1 MSTAPPF
8 PRPVPALAGTPPYR
22 LLRPAGMLDLYLDA
36 NEGSQPGPDLLA
48 AGFDPDLLRHYP
60 DAGPLTRRIAER
72 LGVGPEQVLVTDGS
86 NDALDRACR
95 AVLCPGREMVAPVP
109 TFEMLL
115 RYARLTGA
123 EVREV
128 PWLQGP
134 WPLEEVMTA
143 AGPKTAAVAFVTPN
157 NPTGAAATADDL
169 RRLSEALPGVLII
182 ADLAYTEFAER
193 DLTPEVLAIP
203 NALLVR
209 TLSKAWGLA
218 GVRVGYAAG
227 PAEVIGWLRTAGQNY
242 PVGGMALEI
251 AARRLGEEA
260 AVADFIARVRRE
272 REQLTERLRELGA
285 EPLPSQA
292 NFVLVRL
299 PDAAGIQTALAGEGI
314 AVRAWPGDER
324 LGAYLRLTCP
334 GDDGMFARLERA
346 LTEVLGRGAARP
358 TETRPGTTGTTKE

>member
-1 MSTAPPF
+1 MSTPAPF
-8 PRPVPALAGTPPYR
+8 PRPVPALEGTPPYR
-22 LLRPAGMLDLYLDA
+22 LPRPEGRLDLFLDA
-36 NEGSQPGPDLLA
+36 NEGSRPGPGLLA
-48 AGFDPDLLRHYP
+48 AGFDPDLLRRYP
-60 DAGPLTRRIAER
+60 DAGPLTRRIADR

-128 PWLQGP
+128 PWPEGP
-134 WPLEEVMTA
+134 WPLETVLA
-143 AGPKTAAVAFVTPN
+143 AATPRTAAVAFVTPN
-157 NPTGAAATADDL
+157 NPTGAVATAEDL
-169 RRLSEALPGVLII
+169 VRLSEALPEVLII
-182 ADLAYTEFAER
+182 ADLAYTEFADH
-193 DLTPEVLAIP
+193 DLTAEVLAAP

-227 PAEVIGWLRTAGQNY
+227 PVEVIGWLRAAGQNY

-299 PDAAGIQTALAGEGI
+299 PDAAGVQVALARLGI
-314 AVRAWPGDER
+314 AVRAWPGDPR
-324 LGAYLRLTCP
+324 LGDYLRITCP
-334 GDDGMFARLERA
+334 GDPESFERLERA
-346 LTEVLGRGAARP
+346 LEEVLGRDMPR
-358 TETRPGTTGTTKE
+358 KEKE